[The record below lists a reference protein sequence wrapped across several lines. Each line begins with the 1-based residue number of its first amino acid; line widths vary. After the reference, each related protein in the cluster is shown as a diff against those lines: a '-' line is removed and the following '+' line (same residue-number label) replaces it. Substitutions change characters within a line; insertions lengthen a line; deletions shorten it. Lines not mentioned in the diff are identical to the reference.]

1 MSEDVYSVSL
11 FKKLRS
17 EAILPTR
24 GSDGSGGYDLY
35 TPQDFVLRPLN
46 YYSDPTS
53 AQPLLIRTG
62 ISIILPQGHCGMYWC
77 RSSLGKVGMV
87 IHGGFIDSDYRG
99 ELCIC
104 MSSLYK
110 TLEFK
115 AGDRICQM
123 AITPCFMPGIV
134 DYDRQGG
141 FGSTGK

>member
-11 FKKLRS
+11 FKKLRGG
-17 EAILPTR
+17 AILPTR

-35 TPQDFVLRPLN
+35 TPEDFVLEPIHKVL
-46 YYSDPTS
+46 PE
-53 AQPLLIRTG
+53 PLLVRTG
-62 ISIILPQGHCGMYWC
+62 IGIILPQGHCGMYWC

>member
-1 MSEDVYSVSL
+1 MSEDVFSVSL
-11 FKKLRS
+11 FKKLRG
-17 EAILPTR
+17 EATLPTR

-35 TPQDFVLRPLN
+35 TPHDLIIHPIGHHLAEKPVL
-46 YYSDPTS
+46 
-53 AQPLLIRTG
+53 IKTG
-62 ISIILPQGHCGMYWC
+62 ISIILPQGYCGMYWC

-99 ELCIC
+99 DLCIC
-104 MSSLYK
+104 ASSLYQN
-110 TLEFK
+110 LEFK

-123 AITPCFMPGIV
+123 AVVPCFMPGIV